1 MLVLSHVTPSRDPSR
16 CRDRHGAHLLQ
27 RRAAPSD
34 RQRALVHGRV
44 PLFTAACPCS
54 RRAASKVPSLLFTR
68 GASCRLF
75 TGGGLIRVR
84 VSSRRRED
92 LSQLAVPELAPPVLI
107 PFAEEF
113 VNRLLGYIEAKG
125 GHGSVELGAA
135 YLPIGCNQRSSG
147 VIRGHQGSSGVIRA
161 HQGSSGP
168 ISAHQC
174 SSVLIRAHPG
184 SSGRIKAKDRAWFGV
199 HTRFTLGSHSEVLT
213 CPSPSASQLAISG
226 NRRQSLAIS
235 SNHLPIAIRVPAA
248 EEVEHARRVRPKRVR
263 ELLSNYGSN

>member
-1 MLVLSHVTPSRDPSR
+1 MLLSHVTPSRDPSR

-54 RRAASKVPSLLFTR
+54 RRAASKVLNLLFTR

-147 VIRGHQGSSGVIRA
+147 VIRGHQGSSG
-161 HQGSSGP
+161 P

-184 SSGRIKAKDRAWFGV
+184 SSGLIRTHRPRTGHGSV
-199 HTRFTLGSHSEVLT
+199 FTLGSHSEVLT
-213 CPSPSASQLAISG
+213 CQSPSASQLAISG